1 MQPFLTMG
9 DEYQNEDYHRGKKLE
24 ELSHTSEVCSE
35 LRKSGSLPVSAED
48 TQENYEYIPDPDMLM
63 RKLPKSGLKTEQG
76 FPSCPHEWIMFQEK
90 CYYYDQNMAD
100 WTNAKRT
107 CHDLGA
113 DFVGIDNEEEKD
125 FLVYNIPTKGVYW
138 IGYYE
143 GTSTRVDGSVSPD
156 TNDPANPD
164 QENCTVIKEPKYETF
179 KESCTS
185 NHLFICEKPIKLA
198 CVWHLLH
205 NSFN

>member
-24 ELSHTSEVCSE
+24 ELSHTSEICSE
-35 LRKSGSLPVSAED
+35 LRKSGSLPVSGED

-63 RKLPKSGLKTEQG
+63 RKLPKSGLKTEQDLFASG
-76 FPSCPHEWIMFQEK
+76 MDKLKELSRSPINFAYGLAFLSLIMAIAALKLAIQRCFPSCPHEWIMFQEK

-100 WTNAKRT
+100 WTNARRT

-113 DFVGIDNEEEKD
+113 DFVGIDSEEEKD

-156 TNDPANPD
+156 T
-164 QENCTVIKEPKYETF
+164 
-179 KESCTS
+179 
-185 NHLFICEKPIKLA
+185 
-198 CVWHLLH
+198 
-205 NSFN
+205 